1 MKLVLNRVK
10 YRLAEDFSD
19 HVFFSITNK
28 ELDFCLR
35 KKNLTRILKDEEF
48 NLWCHDIDDND
59 KIYFGFDAA
68 FSETDY
74 SCVIPKYF
82 IPKYIRFILKRE
94 FLSRGMIVDYNPRV
108 SDISVYIKEKTESN
122 WDKYHRY
129 DINIYTAKN
138 ELSISIGSENTL
150 ISNKKIP
157 YDPSYENVKYVD
169 DDNVVKKYNN
179 QDKCRFI
186 ANREIRQTFGY
197 GSPKKLQYKNTY
209 ELITDFYNN
218 YLRDINNL
226 NIRFISVGLRN
237 AELREV
243 SKVKILENKIVFKDE
258 KVDINPIT
266 GMRDFGVFKTSP
278 KSYETQFIFFYR
290 NRTDA
295 NSLYGYLKNGYKNF
309 PGLER
314 YVGIPI
320 VISNMKGFCYDNK
333 IIEEEYK
340 KFEEENLTDSYYNNL
355 FAIVIGD
362 FDKNNTDEE
371 KTDSY
376 YNIKKSLLKK
386 GIPSQFINEV
396 HIRQSMA
403 FNYHLPNIAIGILAK
418 LGGIPWRLKNH
429 PQTELVIGFNQARLN
444 DKSFI
449 GSSVFFTNDGLLAN
463 VYSYPKSSSAKEM
476 IGLLRNSILNYIETN
491 GDIDRLVIHYYKT
504 NSNKETKSIENL
516 LYNELKINVSY
527 AIVEINDSKSQSD
540 ICFDTDYNW
549 GMPVSGTYVEIG
561 QNEYLLFNN
570 TRHIERPLTKVS
582 DELPI
587 KIKIHHADNGG
598 FSHSELISQIY
609 EFSRLVWKGLKQRSQ
624 PATTIYSKL
633 IADFSAHFD
642 GNIPSNELTQH
653 TPWFV

>member
-1 MKLVLNRVK
+1 MNLIINRVK
-10 YRLAEDFSD
+10 YKLAEVFSD
-19 HVFFSITNK
+19 KLFFSKTDQSF
-28 ELDFCLR
+28 DFCLR
-35 KKNLTRILKDEEF
+35 KKMLTIILKDDKF
-48 NLWCHDIDDND
+48 DAWCHEKDEED
-59 KIYFGFDAA
+59 KIYFGFEASQ
-68 FSETDY
+68 SEDCY
-74 SCVIPKYF
+74 SCAIPKYF
-82 IPKYIRFILKRE
+82 IPNYIRYILKNE
-94 FLSRGMIVDYNPRV
+94 FLNKGVIVDYNPIV
-108 SDISVYIKEKTESN
+108 SDICVYVKEKSESD
-122 WDKYHRY
+122 WDKYHRF
-129 DINIYTAKN
+129 DIKIHNKKN
-138 ELSISIGSENTL
+138 ELSISVGSENTL
-150 ISNKKIP
+150 ISNKEIP
-157 YDPSYENVKYVD
+157 YNSNYENIKYVD
-169 DDNVVKKYNN
+169 NDNIIKRYGKKES
-179 QDKCRFI
+179 CRLV
-186 ANREIRQTFGY
+186 ANREIKKNLRY
-197 GSPKKLQYKNTY
+197 DSPRKLQYKNNY
-209 ELITDFYNN
+209 ELISVFYTK
-218 YLRDINNL
+218 YLRDINNI
-226 NIRFISVGLRN
+226 NIRFTSIGLRN
-237 AELREV
+237 TELREV
-243 SKVKILENKIVFKDE
+243 SKVRILENKMVFKDE
-258 KVDINPIT
+258 KTDINPIT

-278 KSYETQFIFFYR
+278 KAYDVQFIFFYKNR
-290 NRTDA
+290 NDA

-333 IIEEEYK
+333 SIEDEYK
-340 KFEEENLTDSYYNNL
+340 KFEDENLTDSYYNNL

-362 FDKNNTDEE
+362 FDKNNTDEG

-376 YNIKKSLLKK
+376 YNIKESLLKK
-386 GIPSQFINEV
+386 GIPSQFVNEI
-396 HIRQSMA
+396 HIRQTTI

-429 PQTELVIGFNQARLN
+429 PQTELVIGFNQARLD

-449 GSSVFFTNDGLLAN
+449 GSSVFFTNEGLLEN
-463 VYSYPKSSSAKEM
+463 VYSYPKSSSVKEM
-476 IGLLRNSILNYIETN
+476 IDLLRNSILNYIGTN

-504 NSNKETKSIENL
+504 NSNKETQTIEHL

-527 AIVEINDSKSQSD
+527 AIVEINDSKSQND
-540 ICFDTDYNW
+540 ICFDADYNW

-598 FSHSELISQIY
+598 FSHSDLISQIY
-609 EFSRLVWKGLKQRSQ
+609 EFSRLIWKGLKQRSQ

-633 IADFSAHFD
+633 IADFSAHFN